1 MNRVRCLDQELQLRS
16 TPIRARGWE
25 GRGGQGQGP
34 LCSVLGRLGVARR
47 RRERCCSRIRCRVCN
62 RSLAGEAAADEYRR
76 VLEEAIDNAWIASVG
91 IPPIRERGRFLC
103 KRFPQLARTT
113 EDEVCERIASNV
125 APRDRCGWLTRS
137 DFPLG
142 EAAYL
147 YMQARLPGAAVSDL
161 FCFARRSRSRVSEG
175 GSQ

>member
-1 MNRVRCLDQELQLRS
+1 MNRVRRLDQELQLHS
-16 TPIRARGWE
+16 PPFRARGWE

-34 LCSVLGRLGVARR
+34 LCRCWDGLALRGEGENGVV
-47 RRERCCSRIRCRVCN
+47 SRIRCRVCN

-161 FCFARRSRSRVSEG
+161 FCFARRSRCRVSEG
-175 GSQ
+175 GGQ